1 MHGHPASARAAEAA
15 ADLALVRAVLRGD
28 ELARERLVERLV
40 NLPALLRAK
49 HRRLGAPLRPEQ
61 LEDVTQDVLLALW
74 EKLASFDGRVPLPA
88 WAVGFGAFEI
98 LRAIERANRDR
109 KRHTELGDVTDP
121 RRAQDVASA
130 EHLARLFER
139 LDSIDLAILR
149 RKHIESRT
157 FSEIAALLGW
167 PLATVKTRYYRT
179 LEAIRRRVPGDGDEE
194 R

>member
-1 MHGHPASARAAEAA
+1 MSVDSASARSAEAA

-28 ELARERLVERLV
+28 ESAREQLVERLV

-49 HRRLGAPLRPEQ
+49 HRRLGAPLRSEQ
-61 LEDVTQDVLLALW
+61 LEDVTQSVLLALW

-109 KRHTELGDVTDP
+109 KRHTELGDVIDP
-121 RRAQDVASA
+121 ARAQDIASA
-130 EHLARLFER
+130 ERLARMFER
-139 LDSIDLAILR
+139 LDAVDLAILR
-149 RKHIESRT
+149 HKHIESRT
-157 FSEIAALLGW
+157 FPEIAALLGW

-179 LEAIRRRVPGDGDEE
+179 LEAIRRRAPGDGNEE